1 MLPPRLNQIW
11 MRLANASQ
19 DTLTMEEWELFDEL
33 HSIWMRLANTSQDTL
48 TMEGRGYFD
57 EFNSLRMKLARTSQ
71 AKLTTEEWTSYC
83 WGTTPKYTDL
93 IPTRGIGDEGIPV
106 RTAPAPTHCPC
117 CGRPF

>member
-106 RTAPAPTHCPC
+106 RTAPAPTHCP
-117 CGRPF
+117 